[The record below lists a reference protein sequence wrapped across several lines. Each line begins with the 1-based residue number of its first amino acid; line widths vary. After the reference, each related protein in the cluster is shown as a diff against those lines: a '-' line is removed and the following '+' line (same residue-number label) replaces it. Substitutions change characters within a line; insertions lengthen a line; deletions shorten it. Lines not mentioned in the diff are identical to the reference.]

1 MFGEYGNGFNQYPP
15 MQQQSQYPFIQQKPS
30 QFTPQPQQPVVKP
43 PAMLYTV
50 SNRTEVE
57 AYMVACDGSTTY
69 FLCPAEN
76 CIYSKSVDMMG
87 RPVINTF
94 ALQNSNPV
102 QTIVTREMFGN
113 RPDYAR
119 IQQMVQGKTP
129 EQLSQIVFN
138 MANTYQIPR
147 EQVVAMAQ
155 QIGLN
160 LK

>member
-1 MFGEYGNGFNQYPP
+1 MFGDYGNGFNQYPP
-15 MQQQSQYPFIQQKPS
+15 MQQQSQYPFIQQKPA

-102 QTIVTREMFGN
+102 QTKLYSRCSEIDRTMLAYSKWCRE
-113 RPDYAR
+113 RH
-119 IQQMVQGKTP
+119 
-129 EQLSQIVFN
+129 
-138 MANTYQIPR
+138 
-147 EQVVAMAQ
+147 
-155 QIGLN
+155 LN
-160 LK
+160 NSLRLYLTWLILIRYPVSK

>member
-15 MQQQSQYPFIQQKPS
+15 MQQQSQYPFIQQKPA

-102 QTIVTREMFGN
+102 QTIVTREMFDN
-113 RPDYAR
+113 LNER
-119 IQQMVQGKTP
+119 ITALEGMSSNGQPTSISSTNEPKSKPSSTADVRK
-129 EQLSQIVFN
+129 
-138 MANTYQIPR
+138 
-147 EQVVAMAQ
+147 
-155 QIGLN
+155 
-160 LK
+160 

>member
-1 MFGEYGNGFNQYPP
+1 MIQTFPVLTYTYKFLIAYTT
-15 MQQQSQYPFIQQKPS
+15 QYPFIQQKPA

-102 QTIVTREMFGN
+102 QTIVTREMFDN
-113 RPDYAR
+113 LNER
-119 IQQMVQGKTP
+119 ITALEGMSSNGQPTTI
-129 EQLSQIVFN
+129 SS
-138 MANTYQIPR
+138 ANEPKSKPSSTADVR
-147 EQVVAMAQ
+147 
-155 QIGLN
+155 
-160 LK
+160 K

>member
-57 AYMVACDGSTTY
+57 AYMVTCDGSTTY

-102 QTIVTREMFGN
+102 QTIVTREMFDN
-113 RPDYAR
+113 LDER
-119 IQQMVQGKTP
+119 ITALEGVSSNGQPTTI
-129 EQLSQIVFN
+129 SS
-138 MANTYQIPR
+138 ANEPKSKPSSTADVR
-147 EQVVAMAQ
+147 
-155 QIGLN
+155 
-160 LK
+160 K